1 MYLGDI
7 HNTITP
13 PPVSPLLPSVRPGR
27 RFHSH
32 QIRHNVRPQLV
43 ARPMLKVYPGGD
55 YVEIDNNLG
64 WIVQAAQAAAA
75 IYSMFGKKKSKTNV
89 NFYEA
94 YHNLQPGDYITNIDP
109 TPGRA
114 TVSVQSASTPSAPTP
129 ASAPPTPIAPQQ
141 LPPSPQTTPA
151 PTPTPAPTA
160 QPVDYTMPLVVGG
173 GLLLLALSQR

>member
-1 MYLGDI
+1 MYLSDI
-7 HNTITP
+7 PNTLP
-13 PPVSPLLPSVRPGR
+13 VPPVSPLLPTSRGVRPGR
-27 RFHSH
+27 RFHNH
-32 QIRHNVRPQLV
+32 VRP
-43 ARPMLKVYPGGD
+43 RHMLKVYPGGD

-129 ASAPPTPIAPQQ
+129 ASAPPTPVAPQP
-141 LPPSPQTTPA
+141 LPPQPQPQTQTTSTSTTP
-151 PTPTPAPTA
+151 
-160 QPVDYTMPLVVGG
+160 PVDYTMPLVIGG